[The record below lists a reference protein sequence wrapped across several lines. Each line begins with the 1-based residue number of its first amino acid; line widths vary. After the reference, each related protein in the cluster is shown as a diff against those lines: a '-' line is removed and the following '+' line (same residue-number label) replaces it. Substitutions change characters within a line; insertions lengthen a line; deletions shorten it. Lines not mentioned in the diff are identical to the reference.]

1 LITPV
6 GIGLVAASLAL
17 LLYAYVGYPL
27 ILGALARLR
36 PPRQA
41 PAPPPEWPLI
51 SITIPAY
58 NEEAQ
63 IRETVESLLAIDY
76 PADRRQ
82 ILVVS
87 DASTDGTDAIVA
99 EYADRGVELLR
110 MESRTGKTAA
120 ENAARRRLRGE
131 IVVNTDA
138 SIRIYP
144 DALKRLV
151 SWFADPEVGVAS
163 GNDVSVARGEAGHGG
178 GIAGEA
184 GYVDYEMKVRALET
198 RVDGIVGA
206 SGCLYAIRADL
217 HDYSLPGR
225 YSRDFAAAI
234 VAREHGFRA
243 VSVPDALCTVPR
255 AGSLRQEYRRKV
267 RTMVRG
273 MDTLIYKRSLMN
285 PFRYGI
291 FAWMLFSH
299 KLCRWL
305 VPVAAVGA
313 VAGIALLSVSEPWAR
328 WLMGAGVL
336 VAALAAAGWY
346 WSGRRPVPAALSM
359 LSYLVA
365 GNVAA
370 LAAWLRVLR
379 GAGSPVWEPTRR

>member
-1 LITPV
+1 MTAI
-6 GIGLVAASLAL
+6 GIVLVAAPLAL
-17 LLYAYVGYPL
+17 VLYAYVVYPL
-27 ILGALARLR
+27 ILTVMARRR
-36 PPRQA
+36 PPRD
-41 PAPPPEWPLI
+41 APPPGSWPLI
-51 SITIPAY
+51 SITIPVY
-58 NEEAQ
+58 NEAAQ
-63 IRETVESLLAIDY
+63 IRDTLETILAIDY

-87 DASTDGTDAIVA
+87 DASTDGTDAIVG
-99 EYADRGVELLR
+99 EFRGRGVELLSLHPR
-110 MESRTGKTAA
+110 AGKTAA
-120 ENAARRRLRGE
+120 ENAARGRLRGE

-144 DALKRLV
+144 DAIKRLV
-151 SWFADPEVGVAS
+151 AWFGDPEVGVAS
-163 GNDVSVARGEAGHGG
+163 GNDVIVAREGTGEPG
-178 GIAGEA
+178 GEA
-184 GYVDYEMKVRALET
+184 GYVGYEMKVRALET

-206 SGCLYAIRADL
+206 SGCLYAIRAGL
-217 HDYSLPGR
+217 HDYALPGR

-234 VAREHGFRA
+234 VAREQGFRA

-273 MDTLIYKRSLMN
+273 IETLIHKRSLMN
-285 PFRYGI
+285 PFRYGL

-305 VPVAAVGA
+305 VPVAAIAA
-313 VAGIALLSVSEPWAR
+313 VLGIAVLSLSEVWAR
-328 WLMGAGVL
+328 WLLAMGLILAG
-336 VAALAAAGWY
+336 LAAAGWF
-346 WSGRRPVPAALSM
+346 WSGRRHVPAPLSL

>member
-1 LITPV
+1 MTTTL
-6 GIGLVAASLAL
+6 GIVLVAAPVVL
-17 LLYAYVGYPL
+17 LLYAYAGYPL
-27 ILGALARLR
+27 ILAVLARFR
-36 PPRQA
+36 PARES
-41 PAPPPEWPLI
+41 PAPPAEWPAI
-51 SITIPAY
+51 SITVPAY

-63 IRETVESLLAIDY
+63 IRELLESLLAIDY

-99 EYADRGVELLR
+99 GFSDRGVELLSLHPR
-110 MESRTGKTAA
+110 AGKTAA
-120 ENAARRRLRGE
+120 ENAARRQLRGE

-151 SWFADPEVGVAS
+151 AWFGDPEVGVAS
-163 GNDVSVARGEAGHGG
+163 GNDVSVARDGTGERG
-178 GIAGEA
+178 GEA

-217 HDYSLPGR
+217 HDYVLPGR
-225 YSRDFAAAI
+225 YSRDFAAAL
-234 VAREHGFRA
+234 VAREQGFRA

-273 MDTLIYKRSLMN
+273 MDTLLLKRHLMN
-285 PFRYGI
+285 PFRHGL
-291 FAWMLFSH
+291 FAWMLISH

-305 VPVAAVGA
+305 VPVAAAGA
-313 VAGIALLSVSEPWAR
+313 VVGIGLLSLSEGWAR
-328 WLMGAGVL
+328 WLLAGGV
-336 VAALAAAGWY
+336 VLAAVAGAGWY
-346 WSGRRPVPAALSM
+346 WSGRKQVPAPVSI

-379 GAGSPVWEPTRR
+379 GAGNPVWEPTRR